1 MEYNENKAHY
11 LAVTAIIKKDGKYLV
26 VKRADWE
33 KAFPG
38 KWTVPGGKLEK
49 SDYINL
55 TKDTSIHWY
64 NIFEKVVTREV
75 LEEVNIHVNNI
86 GYLTS
91 MSFIRPDSVPTII
104 VSLYADYESGEI
116 KLEDSLTEYKWIT
129 LEEAKEIDLIEG
141 IYEEIKMLDDFLK
154 TGKAIQWCKN

>member
-1 MEYNENKAHY
+1 
-11 LAVTAIIKKDGKYLV
+11 
-26 VKRADWE
+26 
-33 KAFPG
+33 
-38 KWTVPGGKLEK
+38 
-49 SDYINL
+49 
-55 TKDTSIHWY
+55 
-64 NIFEKVVTREV
+64 
-75 LEEVNIHVNNI
+75 
-86 GYLTS
+86 

>member
-11 LAVTAIIKKDGKYLV
+11 LSITVIIKKGDKYLV
-26 VKRADWE
+26 AKRADWE
-33 KAFPG
+33 KAFPS

-55 TKDTSIHWY
+55 PKDTGSFWY
-64 NIFEKVVTREV
+64 NIFEKVAKREV
-75 LEEVNIHVNNI
+75 LEEVGLNIKNI

-91 MSFIRPDSVPTII
+91 MSFIRPEGIPAII

-116 KLEDSLTEYKWIT
+116 KLENSLTDYKWVT
-129 LEEAKEIDLIEG
+129 LEESKKVDLIEG
-141 IYEEIKMLDDFLK
+141 IYEELEMLDKFLK
-154 TGKAIQWCKN
+154 TGEAILWHK

>member
-1 MEYNENKAHY
+1 
-11 LAVTAIIKKDGKYLV
+11 
-26 VKRADWE
+26 
-33 KAFPG
+33 
-38 KWTVPGGKLEK
+38 
-49 SDYINL
+49 
-55 TKDTSIHWY
+55 
-64 NIFEKVVTREV
+64 
-75 LEEVNIHVNNI
+75 
-86 GYLTS
+86 

-154 TGKAIQWCKN
+154 TGKAIQWYKN